1 MKRVLVA
8 SILGLAATA
17 IGTYG
22 QGNIIFSNYISS
34 NTTQV
39 RWGYFSPPGYNHF
52 DPVTDPSVIIN
63 LYAGAGTLTD
73 SSLLT
78 TFLGTAAIFATP
90 DYGGGWYDGGAV
102 QIPTTV
108 WSGPGATV
116 TFQVRATYGH
126 NPFVIGDSALW
137 QESTAIVSISL
148 PPDPFANGPM
158 PLIIV
163 PEPSTTALA
172 GLGAAAMLVFR
183 KRK

>member
-22 QGNIIFSNYISS
+22 QGNIIFSNYISN

-39 RWGYFSPPGYNHF
+39 TWGLTGE
-52 DPVTDPSVIIN
+52 PVRDPSVIIN

-78 TFLGTAAIFATP
+78 TFLGTAAIFNTLS
-90 DYGGGWYDGGAV
+90 YGGGWYDGGAV

-126 NPFVIGDSALW
+126 NPFLIGDSALW

-163 PEPSTTALA
+163 PEPSTMALA

-183 KRK
+183 KRN